1 MDPILEQFLTEA
13 RENLSYL
20 DQHLGDIEDGD
31 EETINALFRAAHTL
45 KGGAGLVGF
54 NPVKEITHAAEDILD
69 AYRKNEIDF
78 TPELVDTLY
87 DAFDEVVELI
97 DAAEEMGDVGVEAD
111 NEKITEIKEEIRSF
125 LEKTDTKE
133 EENITTPFNVDNSL
147 ALSHYFSFA
156 QIANLASL
164 SIPLRAPQLTAALL
178 EDEKFLWLVEF
189 DLEQDV
195 MKLGNDPLYLFY
207 LLGNE
212 HIKQVAIK
220 SVACD
225 TIQEDPQEWL
235 SYLIVA
241 ISGGVDHIEET
252 FYNVL
257 DDLRFAPLSIE
268 KLFDN
273 SHEEATDTS
282 LFEEFKDEIIDI
294 FTSADFTFYQKFL

>member
-1 MDPILEQFLTEA
+1 MDAILEQFLTEA

-20 DQHLGDIEDGD
+20 DQHLGDIQDGD

-69 AYRKNEIDF
+69 AYRKNEIEF
-78 TPELVDTLY
+78 APELIDTLY

-97 DAAEEMGDVGVEAD
+97 DAAEEMGDVGIEAD

-125 LEKTDTKE
+125 LEKTDVNE
-133 EENITTPFNVDNSL
+133 EESITTPFNVDNSL

-164 SIPLRAPQLTAALL
+164 DNIPLRTPQLTAALL

-207 LLGNE
+207 LLGSE
-212 HIKQVAIK
+212 HIKQVAIQ

-235 SYLIVA
+235 SYL
-241 ISGGVDHIEET
+241 SET
-252 FYNVL
+252 LHSTHGFFYF
-257 DDLRFAPLSIE
+257 LRMSE
-268 KLFDN
+268 KSKLY
-273 SHEEATDTS
+273 S
-282 LFEEFKDEIIDI
+282 
-294 FTSADFTFYQKFL
+294 